1 MVAISEAQQETC
13 NESWM
18 VDFSLSTL
26 ICDADEPRARLP
38 RLHPPPPKGPPTPLW
53 MGSLEKKKK
62 SSLDFEGWH
71 FKWS

>member
-38 RLHPPPPKGPPTPLW
+38 LLPKAVPSSLHLP
-53 MGSLEKKKK
+53 SLDEFIRKKKK
-62 SSLDFEGWH
+62 KIKFG
-71 FKWS
+71 F

>member
-26 ICDADEPRARLP
+26 ICDADEPGARLP
-38 RLHPPPPKGPPTPLW
+38 QSPPSSPS
-53 MGSLEKKKK
+53 GSLDGFIRKKEIK
-62 SSLDFEGWH
+62 LRFGLV
-71 FKWS
+71 FKMILRLP